1 MSDER
6 APASFGE
13 RIAVIE
19 THVDNLLE
27 GHREIKE
34 MLSGM
39 QKGAWGLA
47 LAIAGW
53 ALIQVYDR
61 LTAQPVPHPPA
72 IYSQQ
77 QR

>member
-6 APASFGE
+6 APNFGE
-13 RIAVIE
+13 RLAVIE

-27 GHREIKE
+27 GHKEIKE

-61 LTAQPVPHPPA
+61 LTSQPPSHPPA
-72 IYSQQ
+72 VYSQQ

>member
-1 MSDER
+1 MSYEQT
-6 APASFGE
+6 PNFGE
-13 RIAVIE
+13 RLAVIE

-27 GHREIKE
+27 GHKEIKD

-61 LTAQPVPHPPA
+61 ITSPPPAHPPA
-72 IYSQQ
+72 AYSQRQ
-77 QR
+77 

>member
-1 MSDER
+1 MTDER
-6 APASFGE
+6 APANFGE
-13 RIAVIE
+13 RLAVIE

-27 GHREIKE
+27 GHKEIKE

-53 ALIQVYDR
+53 ALIQIYDR
-61 LTAQPVPHPPA
+61 INSQPVSHPPA
-72 IYSQQ
+72 AYQA